1 MSPIDFVAIAIVA
14 IGFLRGL
21 SLGLLREA
29 LSIAALAAAV
39 IAVRVWKQPFA
50 HWLQHPSGPS
60 VRYDLAP
67 WVAGALVAIAV
78 MQAVATFARVMR
90 QGARS
95 VGRGFVDRIGGAA
108 LGAAEG
114 MIAVGVLLF
123 VISTALGRTHS
134 LLATSRSLAMLDR
147 AAQITDT
154 RAPLTT
160 PDVAA
165 PASD

>member
-1 MSPIDFVAIAIVA
+1 MTVEID
-14 IGFLRGL
+14 
-21 SLGLLREA
+21 
-29 LSIAALAAAV
+29 
-39 IAVRVWKQPFA
+39 
-50 HWLQHPSGPS
+50 H
-60 VRYDLAP
+60 LAP
-67 WVAGALVAIAV
+67 RRRSRLLYPGLIASL
-78 MQAVATFARVMR
+78 ATFARVMR